1 MRRGVGWAG
10 RGDLAASLA
19 AIGPL
24 ALAYGVAVALTGQ
37 HSAIDLPTRALW
49 AACDGQRAIYLA
61 AYAGL
66 GLAYLAWLARSG
78 RRRAVSLSVLAPLV
92 GEAALYALTLVAVA
106 ALLASGVGLGGTAVV
121 AALGAGVHEELGF
134 RLLGVGGGAAL
145 AIHLGL
151 GRRAAVVAAVVSSS
165 LAFAAAHHLA
175 GEPWEL
181 ATFSFRVL
189 AGVGF
194 AAVFWQRSLAHAVY
208 AHVLYDLWVGLVAR

>member
-1 MRRGVGWAG
+1 MRRAVGWAG
-10 RGDLAASLA
+10 RGDLAASVA

-37 HSAIDLPTRALW
+37 RSAIDLPTRALW

-61 AYAGL
+61 VYAGL
-66 GLAYLAWLARSG
+66 GLAYLVWLARRG
-78 RRRAVSLSVLAPLV
+78 HRRAVSLAVIAPLV
-92 GEAALYALTLVAVA
+92 GEAALYALTLIAVA
-106 ALLASGVGLGGTAVV
+106 ALFASGVGLGGTAVV
-121 AALGAGVHEELGF
+121 AALGAGVHEEVGF

-151 GRRAAVVAAVVSSS
+151 GRRAAVITAVATSSV
-165 LAFAAAHHLA
+165 AFAAAHHLA

-181 ATFSFRVL
+181 ATFGFRVV

-208 AHVLYDLWVGLVAR
+208 AHVLYDLWVGLATR